1 MLIKFHADDELAERI
16 KAMYGQRVAS
26 KAFLMAAAEA
36 PDLYCKADELSD
48 LVEAQKY
55 EIQRLKRVIEQARSA
70 AAQLLERT
78 GQSDLLGG

>member
-16 KAMYGQRVAS
+16 KAMYDQRVAS
-26 KAFLMAAAEA
+26 KAFLMAAADA
-36 PDLYCKADELSD
+36 PQLYARVDELAD

-78 GQSDLLGG
+78 GQSDLLAG